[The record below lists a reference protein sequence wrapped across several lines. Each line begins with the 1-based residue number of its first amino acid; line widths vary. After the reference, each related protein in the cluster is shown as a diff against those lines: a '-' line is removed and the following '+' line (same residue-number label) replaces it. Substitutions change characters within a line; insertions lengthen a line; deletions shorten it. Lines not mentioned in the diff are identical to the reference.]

1 MVLAEGIEIAELTKR
16 ILKIC
21 CRTCVVRTARF
32 QLFWPLSSHRTSMH
46 APASRSNKCGVVRV
60 HGVVPDKLTP
70 TTRMANTHL
79 WFSLS
84 LSLSLSLCTHT
95 HTKQVCH
102 DISMPT
108 GARLQGRAQDATA
121 TGEQHNLWNSY
132 TLTRSFWLLIISF

>member
-84 LSLSLSLCTHT
+84 LSLSLSLSAHTHTQSRFVMTSPCLLAPGCRVEHKMQQQQESSTTSGTHT
-95 HTKQVCH
+95 H
-102 DISMPT
+102 
-108 GARLQGRAQDATA
+108 
-121 TGEQHNLWNSY
+121 
-132 TLTRSFWLLIISF
+132 